1 MPGLP
6 VPPRPTRC
14 ALIPQ
19 RDIAPILDTLQ
30 SLRMAD
36 ENIYLRMSSID
47 TFNGMVSPSFSC
59 EGSHYMRYDQFL
71 GKNTALWFGSAA

>member
-1 MPGLP
+1 
-6 VPPRPTRC
+6 
-14 ALIPQ
+14 
-19 RDIAPILDTLQ
+19 
-30 SLRMAD
+30 MAD

-47 TFNGMVSPSFSC
+47 IFNGMVSPSFSC